1 MPRDRAVSHLMAL
14 YDLPDLM
21 VYAVFMLGAAGL
33 AASVCLGAWR
43 LSPVTATKDQL
54 DLAMRTSAAVVS
66 ALTLTLAFCAIQA
79 RSQTSEAS
87 RVVAMEVAAISG
99 LARLADRLGEPG
111 LRLHADI
118 TAYLYAVVHAEFPA
132 LAERGRDPATQH
144 AAEALEHAAYAAAAQ
159 ASDALAQD
167 LIQQTDGVDE
177 ARENRLMAAEAGL
190 PAAFWLLIL
199 LLMALLVSTGP
210 LYPPRRHV
218 AAMLAMQAAGVGALI
233 AFVFL
238 MDQPFRGHLS
248 VSPEPYNTLQRS
260 LAHRAAIA
268 TAARSG
274 LLAASPAPQDVTRRV
289 QDASAP

>member
-1 MPRDRAVSHLMAL
+1 MNHLKAL
-14 YDLPDLM
+14 YDLPDLL

-33 AASVCLGAWR
+33 AAAVCLGAWR
-43 LSPVTATKDQL
+43 LSSVTATKDQL
-54 DLAMRTSAAVVS
+54 DLAMRTSAAMVS

-79 RSQTSEAS
+79 RSQTSEAG

-111 LRLHADI
+111 LRLRADI
-118 TAYLYAVVHAEFPA
+118 TAYLHAVVHAEFPA
-132 LAERGRDPATQH
+132 LAERGRDTATQH
-144 AAEALEHAAYAAAAQ
+144 AAEALEHAAYAAATQ
-159 ASDALAQD
+159 AGDALGRD
-167 LIQQTDGVDE
+167 LIQQADGVDE

-190 PAAFWLLIL
+190 PEAFWLLIL

-218 AAMLAMQAAGVGALI
+218 VAMLAMQAAGVGALI
-233 AFVFL
+233 AFIFL

-248 VSPEPYNTLQRS
+248 VSPEPYNALQRS
-260 LAHRAAIA
+260 LAHRAAV
-268 TAARSG
+268 AAAGRSG
-274 LLAASPAPQDVTRRV
+274 LLAATPAPQDVNRQDVTGRV